1 MVGSVNANSSAMSAL
16 QQLTKTNSALEQT
29 QSRIGSGLKI
39 SSARDNAAIFS
50 VAQGMRGDANALDVV
65 KMSLNRASS
74 IGDTA
79 LAAAESISDLL
90 TQLREKATSATD
102 PTLRADQRGTYQ
114 AEFDA
119 IRDQISDMINA
130 ASFDGVNLLD
140 GSNPNGVEFIAD
152 PDGSSTLT
160 LVAED
165 LTLGGPI
172 ISLSTSADLSTIT
185 GASAALSAV
194 QSSLTNLNASLA
206 RIGASTQQ
214 IENHTT
220 FVTRLQ
226 DSLTNGVGELVDA
239 DLGRESAMLQSLQ
252 VKQQLSVQALSIA
265 NSSPQT
271 ILSLFQN

>member
-1 MVGSVNANSSAMSAL
+1 
-16 QQLTKTNSALEQT
+16 
-29 QSRIGSGLKI
+29 
-39 SSARDNAAIFS
+39 
-50 VAQGMRGDANALDVV
+50 
-65 KMSLNRASS
+65 
-74 IGDTA
+74 
-79 LAAAESISDLL
+79 
-90 TQLREKATSATD
+90 
-102 PTLRADQRGTYQ
+102 
-114 AEFDA
+114 
-119 IRDQISDMINA
+119 MINA